1 MINVETIDNNTFK
14 VSVTKNAST
23 VHIVLLNDRF
33 HLDVSNNKLTKTEL
47 ITKSF
52 EFLLERESNQSILK
66 KFNLEVISQY
76 FPEYF
81 DEIKKQEK
89 NVEIVSM
96 GSSLKICLVAE
107 GSADV
112 YPRFAPTMEWDT
124 AAGQAICQAVGVNV
138 IDNKTKLPL
147 RYNKENLL
155 NPYFLVQ
162 GKEKNFS

>member
-81 DEIKKQEK
+81 DEIKKTYSIIQ
-89 NVEIVSM
+89 
-96 GSSLKICLVAE
+96 SSNII
-107 GSADV
+107 
-112 YPRFAPTMEWDT
+112 T
-124 AAGQAICQAVGVNV
+124 
-138 IDNKTKLPL
+138 
-147 RYNKENLL
+147 
-155 NPYFLVQ
+155 
-162 GKEKNFS
+162 